1 MNKKKYIIPKYFFL
15 IFFITSYIIGFFLRE
30 NVAGGAEQDFLNFTW
45 PLINSFKKDL
55 LFTIINYGTFG
66 EGSLPLFHI
75 INAYLNPFTFNQIIF
90 QGSITLISLLNVL
103 FFSQIIEKKFNLKK
117 IDALLYSSIFLIL
130 PFFRSSAFWG
140 ITENFGWLFLL
151 LSIKYYN
158 LIDKNKSSEQIKIIF
173 LTCLFSSMA
182 LYTRPYMVF
191 FPIFIILKLLIE
203 KDFSLLKYFI
213 LFFLI
218 FSIPGLQL
226 IYLWDGIFKIG
237 NSEINLIKD
246 YHNPKYVFKNL
257 LIFSSLFLF
266 YTIPFE
272 FSKKLKFDKKI
283 AFYFLIIFFI
293 LIIQNY
299 LGNFDYLKSTQ
310 IGGGAFLKINNILF
324 GDNLIFFL
332 FIASL
337 GALLIIKYLLESK
350 KNKIIFFCL
359 LIFCFPKIILQE
371 YFEPLIL
378 IVLFTL
384 MDLGKKNLNLFN
396 QNKTV
401 LIFCSYF
408 TCYYFGSLFYRY
420 ILS

>member
-158 LIDKNKSSEQIKIIF
+158 LIDKNKSSTQF
-173 LTCLFSSMA
+173 LYS
-182 LYTRPYMVF
+182 R
-191 FPIFIILKLLIE
+191 
-203 KDFSLLKYFI
+203 
-213 LFFLI
+213 
-218 FSIPGLQL
+218 
-226 IYLWDGIFKIG
+226 
-237 NSEINLIKD
+237 
-246 YHNPKYVFKNL
+246 
-257 LIFSSLFLF
+257 
-266 YTIPFE
+266 
-272 FSKKLKFDKKI
+272 
-283 AFYFLIIFFI
+283 
-293 LIIQNY
+293 
-299 LGNFDYLKSTQ
+299 
-310 IGGGAFLKINNILF
+310 
-324 GDNLIFFL
+324 
-332 FIASL
+332 
-337 GALLIIKYLLESK
+337 
-350 KNKIIFFCL
+350 
-359 LIFCFPKIILQE
+359 
-371 YFEPLIL
+371 
-378 IVLFTL
+378 
-384 MDLGKKNLNLFN
+384 
-396 QNKTV
+396 
-401 LIFCSYF
+401 
-408 TCYYFGSLFYRY
+408 
-420 ILS
+420 